1 MPIAIPEIKNV
12 LYFIVTITT
21 KKIITKLI
29 CKMQICKIETQVN
42 WIDKF

>member
-21 KKIITKLI
+21 KKIHNEVD
-29 CKMQICKIETQVN
+29 M
-42 WIDKF
+42 